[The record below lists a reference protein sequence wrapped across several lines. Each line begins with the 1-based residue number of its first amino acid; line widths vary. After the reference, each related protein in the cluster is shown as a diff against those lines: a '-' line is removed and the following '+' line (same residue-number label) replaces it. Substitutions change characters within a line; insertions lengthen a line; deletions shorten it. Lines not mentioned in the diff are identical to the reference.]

1 MVILYKYGIGKLYHY
16 FTDSE
21 NLLVSQLPV
30 LCNIVRREFMT
41 RQVFV
46 QELEELNN
54 NVIKMGSIVEES
66 MNDMILALVN
76 VDGELGKKIIL
87 RDDEIDFLEQHI
99 ERECINIIAKQQPIA
114 TDLRKVTSIM
124 KIVTDIERMADHCAD
139 ISEYIIELNKKPKI
153 KAPDHLDKMIMAM
166 KKMVVDTIDSFVSED
181 MKKANNVIASDDEV
195 DYYFNIIRDE
205 LINIMKENKE
215 IIPQC
220 VDYLMII
227 KYLERMADH
236 ATNIAEWITFIIT
249 GDIVIG

>member
-1 MVILYKYGIGKLYHY
+1 
-16 FTDSE
+16 
-21 NLLVSQLPV
+21 
-30 LCNIVRREFMT
+30 MT
-41 RQVFV
+41 RQVFI

-66 MNDMILALVN
+66 MNDMILALKN

-124 KIVTDIERMADHCAD
+124 KIITDIERMADHCAD
-139 ISEYIIELNKKPKI
+139 ISEYIIYLNKKPKI
-153 KAPDHLDKMIMAM
+153 KAPDNLDKMVMAM
-166 KKMVVDTIDSFVSED
+166 KKMVVDTIDSFVNGD
-181 MKKANNVIASDDEV
+181 MKKAENVIASDDEV
-195 DYYFNIIRDE
+195 DEYFRIILGD
-205 LINIMKENKE
+205 LINMMEKDKDV
-215 IIPQC
+215 IPQC

-249 GDIVIG
+249 GELVIS